1 MPDTIFS
8 GLLQYGLTCAVLVV
22 AQMVYVLLGFGSGLL
37 ALGLLAL
44 LFADIKDPVVLLLL
58 VNLPAEVMVS
68 WRARRDVRWRPI
80 AMLGA
85 GIAVGIP
92 LGAHLLKTAD
102 TGLAIVALGWF
113 LVAVG
118 LVFLRLPARRE
129 RDLPRWLA
137 VPTGLAS
144 GVLNGL
150 FGAGGPPVIIW
161 YHLTAP
167 NKAAFRGSLMTL
179 FLLMGLVRV
188 PVYAVGG
195 LVTPARLASMA
206 AVLPAVLLG
215 AWIGDRIH
223 IRLGEAAFRRLVAG
237 VLAVLG
243 ALLLVRG

>member
-8 GLLQYGLTCAVLVV
+8 GPLQYALTCGVLVL
-22 AQMVYVLLGFGSGLL
+22 AQIVYVLFGFGSGLV

-44 LFADIKDPVVLLLL
+44 LFPDIKDPVVLLLL
-58 VNLPAEVMVS
+58 VNLPAELLIS
-68 WRARRDVRWRPI
+68 WRARRHVRWRPI
-80 AMLGA
+80 AMLGV
-85 GIAVGIP
+85 GIALGIP
-92 LGAHLLKTAD
+92 VGAHLLNTAD
-102 TGLAIVALGWF
+102 TRSAMTALGWF
-113 LVAVG
+113 LIAVG

-137 VPTGLAS
+137 VPTGLAA

-167 NKAAFRGSLMTL
+167 DKTAFRGSLMTL

-188 PVYAVGG
+188 PTYAVGG
-195 LVTPARLASMA
+195 LVTPARLVSMA

-223 IRLGEAAFRRLVAG
+223 ISLSDRAFRRLVA
-237 VLAVLG
+237 VALAVLG
-243 ALLLVRG
+243 ALLLLRR

>member
-1 MPDTIFS
+1 MPETIFS
-8 GLLQYGLTCAVLVV
+8 GLLQYGLTCAVLVL

-44 LFADIKDPVVLLLL
+44 LFTDIKDPVVLLLL

-68 WRARRDVRWRPI
+68 WRARREVRWRPI
-80 AMLGA
+80 AMLGV

-92 LGAHLLKTAD
+92 VGTRLLKTAD
-102 TGLAIVALGWF
+102 TGLAITALGWF
-113 LVAVG
+113 LIAAG
-118 LVFLRLPARRE
+118 LMFLRLPSRRD

-188 PVYAVGG
+188 PVYAASG

-223 IRLGEAAFRRLVAG
+223 IRISEAAFRRLVAA

>member
-8 GLLQYGLTCAVLVV
+8 GPVQYALTCAVLVL
-22 AQMVYVLLGFGSGLL
+22 AQIVYVLFGFGSGLV

-44 LFADIKDPVVLLLL
+44 LFADIRDPVVLLLL
-58 VNLPAEVMVS
+58 VNLPAEVMIS
-68 WRARRDVRWRPI
+68 WRARHQVRWRPI
-80 AMLGA
+80 VLLGA

-92 LGAHLLKTAD
+92 VGTRLLNTAD
-102 TGLAIVALGWF
+102 TALAMAALGWF
-113 LVAVG
+113 LIAVG
-118 LVFLRLPARRE
+118 LVFLRLPARRD

-137 VPTGLAS
+137 VPTGLAA

-179 FLLMGLVRV
+179 FLLMGLIRV
-188 PVYAVGG
+188 PTYALSG
-195 LVTPARLASMA
+195 LVTPPRLVSMA

-237 VLAVLG
+237 ALAVLG
-243 ALLLVRG
+243 GGLLLKG